1 MSPSSSDRIRQAM
14 QLLADEARERIDL
27 HPQGHLLAGRGE
39 PLDLHVAVPTAL
51 REGRIEQ
58 MSRDAEDAL
67 QAALQELIQH
77 TAVFQPGRIFCFR
90 CQSAECEHAV
100 PATGR
105 QVFTGYRGTGAPRF
119 QDFGQW
125 LLQRRD
131 PRVDLLYRDSPQL
144 TAIVSPG
151 IELTADLLPDLRG
164 GRGGRAGGYRLHG
177 QVAVG
182 WYLAPD
188 LSASGP
194 SGNRRLLSPVA
205 VTLQVISSRAQE
217 GRHRRRFGLNVIG
230 TGPAGE
236 PLDHLWDRLGEIPWG
251 DAVRWAQTVLGG
263 IEHQLAKAPRTP
275 DKAVEARIDGLLQA
289 LGRRLEKG
297 FRGKERRT
305 QHAQQRHRDG
315 DRPTRMALADLARA
329 APADLLVDTRRETLV
344 VVGDRGRAHVFNQQ
358 GKLVTSVRYS
368 PAVIER
374 RRQNGL
380 WRPAAADEVRILR
393 ERVALS
399 EKSETGENGVGGG

>member
-1 MSPSSSDRIRQAM
+1 MSPPSSDRIRQAM

-27 HPQGHLLAGRGE
+27 HPLGHLLAGRGE

-58 MSRDAEDAL
+58 MSRDAGEAL

-90 CQSAECEHAV
+90 CQSADCEHAV
-100 PATGR
+100 PAEGR

-131 PRVDLLYRDSPQL
+131 PRVDLLYREPPQL
-144 TAIVSPG
+144 AAVVSPG
-151 IELTADLLPDLRG
+151 SELTADLLPAFRTM
-164 GRGGRAGGYRLHG
+164 GYRLHG

-188 LSASGP
+188 LSGP
-194 SGNRRLLSPVA
+194 AGLRRPIA

-217 GRHRRRFGLNVIG
+217 GRHRRRFGLNVLG

-329 APADLLVDTRRETLV
+329 TPGDLLVDTRRETLV

-368 PAVIER
+368 PAVIEK

-380 WRPAAADEVRILR
+380 WRPAAADEVRTLR
-393 ERVALS
+393 ERVALL
-399 EKSETGENGVGGG
+399 ENGANGG

>member
-1 MSPSSSDRIRQAM
+1 MSPPPSDRVRQAM

-27 HPQGHLLAGRGE
+27 HPLGHLLAGRGE
-39 PLDLHVAVPTAL
+39 PLDLHIAVPSTL

-58 MSRDAEDAL
+58 MSRDAGEAM

-90 CQSAECEHAV
+90 CQSAECEHAA
-100 PATGR
+100 PAEGR

-125 LLQRRD
+125 LLERRD
-131 PRVDLLYRDSPQL
+131 PRVDLLYREPPQL
-144 TAIVSPG
+144 AAVVSPG
-151 IELTADLLPDLRG
+151 PELTADLMPVLRQD
-164 GRGGRAGGYRLHG
+164 GYRLHG

-182 WYLAPD
+182 WFLAPD
-188 LSASGP
+188 LSSSAG
-194 SGNRRLLSPVA
+194 RLRPIA
-205 VTLQVISSRAQE
+205 VTLQVISSRV
-217 GRHRRRFGLNVIG
+217 GGGGGRRRFGLNVIG

-251 DAVRWAQTVLGG
+251 DPVRWAQTVLGG
-263 IEHQLAKAPRTP
+263 IEHQLARAPRTP
-275 DKAVEARIDGLLQA
+275 DKAVDARIDGLLTA
-289 LGRRLEKG
+289 LARRLEKG

-305 QHAQQRHRDG
+305 QHGEQRHRGG

-329 APADLLVDTRRETLV
+329 TPGNLLVDTRRSTLV
-344 VVGDRGRAHVFNQQ
+344 VVGDRGRAHVFNQE

-368 PAVIER
+368 PAVIEK

-380 WRPAAADEVRILR
+380 WRPAGAEEVRALR
-393 ERVALS
+393 ERVADS
-399 EKSETGENGVGGG
+399 GNIP

>member
-1 MSPSSSDRIRQAM
+1 M

-27 HPQGHLLAGRGE
+27 HPLGHLLAGRGE

-58 MSRDAEDAL
+58 MSRDAGEAL
-67 QAALQELIQH
+67 QAALQELIEH

-90 CQSAECEHAV
+90 CQSAGCEHAV
-100 PATGR
+100 PETGR

-131 PRVDLLYRDSPQL
+131 PRVDLLYRDPPQL
-144 TAIVSPG
+144 AAVVSPES
-151 IELTADLLPDLRG
+151 ELTADLLPAIRG
-164 GRGGRAGGYRLHG
+164 TRVAGYRLHG

-188 LSASGP
+188 LAS
-194 SGNRRLLSPVA
+194 SGSRRPLSPVA

-263 IEHQLAKAPRTP
+263 VEHQLAKGPRTP
-275 DKAVEARIDGLLQA
+275 GKVIEARLDGLLQA

-297 FRGKERRT
+297 SRGKERRT

-380 WRPAAADEVRILR
+380 WRPAAADEVKVLR

-399 EKSETGENGVGGG
+399 ANDQNGESVG

>member
-1 MSPSSSDRIRQAM
+1 MSPPSSDRIRQAM
-14 QLLADEARERIDL
+14 QLLAEEARERIDL
-27 HPQGHLLAGRGE
+27 HPLGHLLAGRGE
-39 PLDLHVAVPTAL
+39 PLDLHVAVPTSL

-58 MSRDAEDAL
+58 MSRDAEEAL
-67 QAALQELIQH
+67 QTALQELIQH

-125 LLQRRD
+125 LLHRRD
-131 PRVDLLYRDSPQL
+131 PRVDLLYRDPPQL
-144 TAIVSPG
+144 AAVVSPG
-151 IELTADLLPDLRG
+151 SELTADLFP
-164 GRGGRAGGYRLHG
+164 AFPATGYRLHG

-188 LSASGP
+188 LSVSG
-194 SGNRRLLSPVA
+194 SRRPLSPVA

-263 IEHQLAKAPRTP
+263 IEYQLAKAPRTP
-275 DKAVEARIDGLLQA
+275 DKAIEARLDGLLQA

-297 FRGKERRT
+297 SRGKERRT
-305 QHAQQRHRDG
+305 QHAQQRHQDG

-368 PAVIER
+368 PAVIEK

-380 WRPAAADEVRILR
+380 WRPAAADEVKTLR
-393 ERVALS
+393 ERVALL
-399 EKSETGENGVGGG
+399 ENGAGGG

>member
-1 MSPSSSDRIRQAM
+1 MSPPSSDRIRQAM

-27 HPQGHLLAGRGE
+27 HPLGHLLAGRGE

-58 MSRDAEDAL
+58 MSRDAEEAL

-90 CQSAECEHAV
+90 CQSADCEHAV
-100 PATGR
+100 PAEGR

-131 PRVDLLYRDSPQL
+131 PRVDVLYREPPQL
-144 TAIVSPG
+144 AALVSPG
-151 IELTADLLPDLRG
+151 SELTADLLPAFRG
-164 GRGGRAGGYRLHG
+164 IGGHGYRLHG

-188 LSASGP
+188 LSVPGL
-194 SGNRRLLSPVA
+194 RRPIA

-275 DKAVEARIDGLLQA
+275 DKTVEARIDGLLQA

-329 APADLLVDTRRETLV
+329 TPGDLLVDTRRETLV

-368 PAVIER
+368 PAVIEK

-380 WRPAAADEVRILR
+380 WRPAAADELKTLR
-393 ERVALS
+393 ERIAES
-399 EKSETGENGVGGG
+399 ANGI